1 MTSRRRLL
9 QALAGGSLAALLRQ
23 AAAAGHPVAAGL
35 RRIDGDVTLNARPA
49 RLGQLVL
56 PGDTLITA
64 PGAQAVYVIG
74 DDAFLQRGAST
85 VSFGDAA
92 SGLLRVVTGRIL
104 SVFGSGSKRLVIP
117 TATIGIRGTA
127 CYIEHVG
134 DRSYF
139 CLCYGEAEIVP
150 QAAPDERVIIRTRH
164 HDHPIY
170 IHGDAGMPTSMV
182 PADVINH
189 TDAELTLLEALVG
202 RQPPFSGD
210 NPY

>member
-9 QALAGGSLAALLRQ
+9 QALAGGSIAALLRQ
-23 AAAAGHPVAAGL
+23 ASAAGNPLAAGL
-35 RRIDGDVTLNARPA
+35 RRIDGDVTVNARPA
-49 RLGQLVL
+49 RLGQLVV
-56 PGDTLITA
+56 PGDTLVTA

-92 SGLLRVVTGRIL
+92 SSLLRVVTGQIL

-150 QAAPDERVIIRTRH
+150 QAAPGERVVFRTRH

-170 IHGDAGMPTSMV
+170 IHGDAELPTSMV